1 MSEHI
6 QISDNGAVREIAFA
20 RPEKKNAL
28 SNAMYRAARACTSRR
43 WPFSS

>member
-6 QISDNGAVREIAFA
+6 RIKQDGSALEIIFA

-28 SNAMYRAARACTSRR
+28 SNAM
-43 WPFSS
+43 PMP